1 MNEITFEELQA
12 WPKDSYQLID
22 IRDEGL
28 VLYGM
33 IPGALHINMEE
44 LENESNQKL
53 GAISSEKKLVFY
65 CQIGRKSL
73 ELEDYKA
80 LEVKECYSL

>member
-1 MNEITFEELQA
+1 MNEITFEELQT

-33 IPGALHINMEE
+33 IPGALHINMAE
-44 LENESNQKL
+44 LENEGNQNL
-53 GAISSEKKLVFY
+53 WRYQV
-65 CQIGRKSL
+65 RKSWFSI
-73 ELEDYKA
+73 A
-80 LEVKECYSL
+80 R